1 MSKGE
6 HKKNLVAGFIRENPL
21 FVSLL
26 GLCPALAVTKS
37 VEAALGMGVL
47 FSAVLICSNV
57 LVSLL
62 RKVIPEEIRTPCFI
76 VIIATFVTLTKM
88 LTEAFL
94 PELYSTLGV
103 FLSLLVVNC
112 VILGRSEAF
121 ASKNGVLDSFLDGV
135 GNGIGFTIAI
145 LIIALFRE
153 VLGTGQLAFGNT
165 FTFIADANG
174 GEAIRL
180 PILKGEGYDVSFSV
194 FTTPAGGFLILGIV
208 LAVVAAIQNYKKNK
222 KKVDERI
229 AKAKAKASA
238 SAKTEEAK

>member
-1 MSKGE
+1 MAKGE
-6 HKKNLVAGFIRENPL
+6 HKQNLVAGFIKENPL

-37 VEAALGMGVL
+37 VEAAFGMGIL
-47 FSAVLICSNV
+47 FSIVLICSNV

-62 RKVIPEEIRTPCFI
+62 RKVIPEEVRTPCFI
-76 VIIATFVTLTKM
+76 VIIATFVTLVKM

-121 ASKNGVLDSFLDGV
+121 ASKNGVLDSFLDGI
-135 GNGIGFTIAI
+135 GNGIGFTMAI
-145 LIIALFRE
+145 LIIAIFRE
-153 VLGTGQLAFGNT
+153 VLGTGQLTFGNT

-174 GEAIRL
+174 GNPIRL
-180 PILKGEGYDVSFSV
+180 PILKGEGYDASFSV
-194 FTTPAGGFLILGIV
+194 FTTPAGGFLVLGVV
-208 LAVVAAIQNYKKNK
+208 LAVMAAINNYKRNK
-222 KKVDERI
+222 KKVDDRI
-229 AKAKAKASA
+229 AAAKAKAANSVK
-238 SAKTEEAK
+238 KEEAK